1 MNILFFLLTKDKTS
15 YILDTFTLRQT
26 LEKMENCGY
35 TSIPILN
42 KQGQYVCTITEGDIL
57 RYLKNNTDLSLKNS
71 EKVSV
76 LNIDVKKEV
85 KAINIYSNIEDL
97 IELALEQNFVPVVDD
112 LNIFIGIVTRKSIIS
127 YFQDKNIK

>member
-15 YILDTFTLRQT
+15 YILDTYTLRQT

-42 KQGQYVCTITEGDIL
+42 KQGQYISTITEGDIL
-57 RYLKNNTDLSLKNS
+57 RYLKNNNDLSLKNS

-76 LNIDVKKEV
+76 LNVNVKKEV

-97 IELALEQNFVPVVDD
+97 IELALEQNFVPIVDD
-112 LNIFIGIVTRKSIIS
+112 SNIFIGIVTRKSIIS
-127 YFQDKNIK
+127 YFQKKNIK